1 MKKALLLGIVLFT
14 SLPFFL
20 KAQTLYFGGSG
31 SWTDS
36 AWGTSTSGPYTTAW
50 ISGRKAQFDIPN
62 STITGASISFS
73 AITAN
78 ENVTVTSGGT
88 INTGGTIAPI
98 KVASGKTFDF
108 GSQKISTAGG
118 TGLIKNGPGILAI
131 QSTSSL
137 YPVGITI
144 NEGTLICAGVNALG
158 GGSLVIHGG
167 ILAGSGSRDFS
178 GKQTAITFGGDFTLG
193 ATTGL
198 ASSTADLTFDAPVS
212 LEGSNRIITLNGT
225 GTNTFSGIIS
235 STGGGL
241 TIGTGGTGILVLSG
255 ANTYSGGTT
264 IAGGTL
270 VLSGVNTYSGSTTLS
285 GGTLT
290 LGAAGVIPDASN
302 ITFNGGTLKSGVT
315 TGFSEAF
322 STLALTNNTT
332 LALGTGAHSLN
343 FAASNAI
350 AWTTGKTLT
359 ITGWAGPNNGAGTAG
374 KIFFGNSVSGLTSTQ
389 LSQIKFFNGI
399 VNSDATILSTGE
411 VVPTGT
417 LPIQLTT
424 FTGKAIN
431 QSILLNWNTASET
444 NNDFYDVLRSADGKS
459 FASIG
464 TIRGAGTTTS
474 SKDYTFSDEN
484 PYAGTNY
491 YQLAQHD
498 FDGKTAGS
506 AIIPVDSKIDATKLR
521 VYANVSSV
529 KISIS
534 SPNKTKGLLHVFDI
548 TGRKLSESSIDVNK
562 GFNNFDLPLTLISG
576 VHFARYTFDNE
587 VINQKFIK

>member
-1 MKKALLLGIVLFT
+1 MKKVLLLGIVLFT

-50 ISGRKAQFDIPN
+50 ISGRKAQFDVPN
-62 STITGASISFS
+62 STITGANISFS

-212 LEGSNRIITLNGT
+212 LEGSNRTITLNGT
-225 GTNTFSGIIS
+225 GINTLSGVIS

-241 TIGTGGTGILVLSG
+241 TTGTGSTGTLTLAG
-255 ANTYSGGTT
+255 ANTYSG
-264 IAGGTL
+264 A
-270 VLSGVNTYSGSTTLS
+270 TTLS

-290 LGAAGVIPDASN
+290 LGAAGVIPDASP
-302 ITFNGGTLKSGVT
+302 ISFNGGTLK
-315 TGFSEAF
+315 
-322 STLALTNNTT
+322 
-332 LALGTGAHSLN
+332 TGAFNETYSTINLSDNSSIILNATAQSHN
-343 FAASNAI
+343 FAASNAVS
-350 AWTTGKTLT
+350 WTSGKTLT
-359 ITGWAGPNNGAGTAG
+359 ITGWTGGYNSTTGTKG
-374 KIFFGNSVSGLTSTQ
+374 QIFVGNSATGLTVGQ
-389 LSQIKFFNGI
+389 LQQIKFFNGSI
-399 VNSDATILSTGE
+399 NYDATILSTGE
-411 VVPTGT
+411 VVPSTIT
-417 LPIQLTT
+417 VLPISLTS
-424 FTGKAIN
+424 FTAKAVDK
-431 QSILLNWNTASET
+431 SVLLNWTTASEK
-444 NNDFYDVLRSADGKS
+444 NNQKFEVLKSADGKN
-459 FASIG
+459 FK
-464 TIRGAGTTTS
+464 TISTVNGAGNS
-474 SKDYTFSDEN
+474 DSEKSYAYADEN
-484 PYAGTNY
+484 PYAGANY
-491 YQLAQHD
+491 YQLKQTD
-498 FDGKTAGS
+498 FDGKTAYSTIVS
-506 AIIPVDSKIDATKLR
+506 ANSKIEDIKLSA
-521 VYANVSSV
+521 YVSSSAV
-529 KISIS
+529 TVIVN
-534 SPNKTKGLLHVFDI
+534 SPNQTDGEIALFDMN
-548 TGRKLSESSIDVNK
+548 GRKLDSKTLVLNK
-562 GFNNFDLPLTLISG
+562 G
-576 VHFARYTFDNE
+576 YNE
-587 VINQKFIK
+587 VVFSKSLTAGTYFVNLVSAGKSTSFKFIK